1 MEELIE
7 ILIPEVEL
15 TITVTRERGA
25 LLLPKKLSDEM
36 NLIEGDK
43 LIPLKNAYGDV
54 YIRRATDKD
63 ITGIRCHRRHA
74 NDNRLSVYSVTL
86 TNMLLEPDEHRGLF
100 LVDKKKYKDTD
111 VYYICTKNN
120 LYGRTTRYQNKGNN
134 PASKR

>member
-1 MEELIE
+1 MDELIE

-15 TITVTRERGA
+15 TITVTRERSA

-36 NLIEGDK
+36 SLSEGDR

-54 YIRRATDKD
+54 YIKKAGKEDV
-63 ITGIRCHRRHA
+63 TGIRCHRRHT
-74 NDNRLSVYSVTL
+74 NDNRLAVYSATL
-86 TNMLLEPDEHRGLF
+86 TSMLLEPGENRGLF
-100 LVDKKKYKDTD
+100 LVDKKKYKDTN